1 MGTRCRCD
9 AAWQYFHATH
19 SQHPF
24 FLPSAP
30 TYQISLMPLT
40 RVKFISNN
48 ASSEVKKLL
57 HACHILYCLAHILLL
72 ALFPI
77 VMRKVS
83 LNPFSHTTGSLN
95 IYVFQREWSGSN
107 VFISLH
113 EERAKLLFSH
123 QYITKPELNWQ
134 SGFKICLRCGHKM
147 ISIYL

>member
-57 HACHILYCLAHILLL
+57 HARYILYCLAHILLL

-95 IYVFQREWSGSN
+95 IYVFQRE
-107 VFISLH
+107 
-113 EERAKLLFSH
+113 
-123 QYITKPELNWQ
+123 
-134 SGFKICLRCGHKM
+134 
-147 ISIYL
+147 